1 MALSG
6 GRRRQGGRGAQRVL
20 KRPRLAIFTRIAL
33 ALAFA
38 ALAVSVAS
46 TRTPSHAKDWTTL
59 RIASEGARPPY
70 NFIEGESELKGFEID
85 LGRELCARMKVTCSF
100 VREDY
105 ERLIPGLES
114 NHFDAIMAAME
125 ITDER
130 RERIE
135 FSQPYV
141 RMPSAFAAARHRK
154 IKNASPVALKGRTIG
169 VEEKT
174 SQQAWLEENY
184 PDSTIK
190 PFYSLEEAMLELAN
204 GRIDCLFADK
214 LALDEFLRLRKEA
227 ECCKFLA
234 DVPRDPVSFGEGI
247 GVGLRKDDAEL
258 KALFDKA
265 IEDVVGDGTYA
276 KIRAKYFDF
285 EIY

>member
-1 MALSG
+1 
-6 GRRRQGGRGAQRVL
+6 
-20 KRPRLAIFTRIAL
+20 
-33 ALAFA
+33 
-38 ALAVSVAS
+38 
-46 TRTPSHAKDWTTL
+46 
-59 RIASEGARPPY
+59 
-70 NFIEGESELKGFEID
+70 
-85 LGRELCARMKVTCSF
+85 
-100 VREDY
+100 
-105 ERLIPGLES
+105 
-114 NHFDAIMAAME
+114 MAAME

-154 IKNASPVALKGRTIG
+154 IRSASPAALKGHTIG

-174 SQQAWLEENY
+174 TQQAWLEENY

-204 GRIDCLFADK
+204 GRIDCLLADK
-214 LALDEFLRLRKEA
+214 LALDEFLRQRKEA
-227 ECCKFLA
+227 QCRKFVA
-234 DVPRDPVSFGEGI
+234 DLPRDPVIFGEGI
-247 GVGLRKDDAEL
+247 AVGPRKDGAEL

-276 KIRAKYFDF
+276 KIRARYFDF